1 MLLTN
6 ISHAIFVIS
15 ASLLAMY
22 GLNMLMLT
30 AFFVRRYRVKPVA
43 HFPEK
48 WPDVT
53 VQLPV
58 FNEIQV
64 VRRLIHAVANLD
76 YPIESLSIQVL
87 DDSTDETTDV
97 VKKLVASYKEK
108 GLNIECYHR
117 FDRVGNKAGALAR
130 GLLQA
135 KGEFIAIFDADF
147 VPPPNYLKK
156 TIPYFVFRKVG
167 MVQTRWGHLNALD
180 NPLTRAQAIALDGH
194 LVVEQVARSRNNL
207 CFNFNGSS
215 GIWRKACIVSSGGW
229 QSDTIA
235 EDLDLSYRAQM
246 AGWEFRYVS
255 DVISPAEIPGGIH
268 AFKRQQF
275 RWVKGSVQCLLK
287 HAIRLVGFTEFSIWK
302 RIQAIMHLG
311 GYLMHPMMLCFL
323 VFSIPCMLYTN
334 VNNVLPQWLGIAGL
348 GPPVLYA
355 IAQVTAYRKGLT
367 RFIWFPVLML
377 LGLGVAVNNTRAV
390 FEAIF
395 RYKPNEFLRTPKNS
409 GLSVS
414 IYDLYANKNDK
425 IVWLEFFFA
434 VYAGASFLLSTQRI
448 PALAPFLA
456 LFALGFVLV
465 GLTGLL
471 ETNRASRFVETWKS
485 EPAILDQD
493 M

>member
-1 MLLTN
+1 MFLIN

-15 ASLLAMY
+15 ASVLAMY
-22 GLNMLMLT
+22 GLNMLILT
-30 AFFVRRYRVKPVA
+30 VFFVRRYNLKPVGE
-43 HFPEK
+43 FPEK

-53 VQLPV
+53 IQLPV

-64 VRRLIHAVANLD
+64 VHRLIHAVANLD
-76 YPIESLSIQVL
+76 YPIESLDIQVL
-87 DDSTDETTDV
+87 DDSTDETTDI
-97 VKKLVASYKEK
+97 VKKLVVSYQEK

-117 FDRVGNKAGALAR
+117 LDRVGNKAGALAS
-130 GLLQA
+130 GLQEA
-135 KGEFIAIFDADF
+135 KGEFIGIFDADF
-147 VPPPNYLKK
+147 VPPSNYLKSI
-156 TIPYFVFRKVG
+156 IPYFAHRKVG

-207 CFNFNGSS
+207 CFNFNGSA
-215 GIWRKACIVSSGGW
+215 GVWRKKCIVSSGGW

-255 DVISPAEIPGGIH
+255 DVVSPAEIPVGIH

-287 HAIRLVGFTEFSIWK
+287 HASRLAGFAEFSIWK
-302 RIQAIMHLG
+302 RVQALLHLG

-323 VFSIPCMLYTN
+323 VFSVPCMLYTDIN
-334 VNNVLPQWLGIAGL
+334 YVLPQWFGVAGL

-355 IAQVTAYRKGLT
+355 VAQLMAYPKGLM
-367 RFIWFPVLML
+367 RFMWFPVLML

-390 FEAIF
+390 FEAVL
-395 RYKPNEFLRTPKNS
+395 RYKPDEFLRTPKNS
-409 GLSVS
+409 GSPVS
-414 IYDLYANKNDK
+414 LYDFYENKNDK
-425 IVWLEFFFA
+425 TVWLEIFFA
-434 VYAGASFLLSTQRI
+434 IYSGVSFLFAIQRM

-465 GLTGLL
+465 AYIGLL
-471 ETNRASRFVETWKS
+471 ETNRASRFVESWKS
-485 EPAILDQD
+485 EPAFLDQD

>member
-1 MLLTN
+1 MFLIN

-15 ASLLAMY
+15 ASVLAMY
-22 GLNMLMLT
+22 GLNMLILT
-30 AFFVRRYRVKPVA
+30 AFFVRRYNLKPVA
-43 HFPEK
+43 HFPKK

-76 YPIESLSIQVL
+76 YPIDSLDIQVL
-87 DDSTDETTDV
+87 DDSTDETTDI
-97 VKKLVASYKEK
+97 VKKLVVSYKEK

-117 FDRVGNKAGALAR
+117 LDRVGNKAGALAS
-130 GLLQA
+130 GLQKA
-135 KGEFIAIFDADF
+135 KGEFIGVFDADF
-147 VPPPNYLKK
+147 VPPPNYLKS
-156 TIPYFVFRKVG
+156 IMPYFTFRKVG

-207 CFNFNGSS
+207 CFNFNGSA
-215 GIWRKACIVSSGGW
+215 GVWRKKCIVSSGGW

-255 DVISPAEIPGGIH
+255 DVVSPAEIPVGIH

-287 HAIRLVGFTEFSIWK
+287 HASRLVGFAEFSIWK
-302 RIQAIMHLG
+302 RVQALLHLG

-323 VFSIPCMLYTN
+323 VFSIPCMLYTD

-355 IAQVTAYRKGLT
+355 VAQVMAYPKGLL

-409 GLSVS
+409 GSSVS
-414 IYDLYANKNDK
+414 IYDLYENKNDK
-425 IVWLEFFFA
+425 TVWLELFFA
-434 VYAGASFLLSTQRI
+434 VYAGSSFLLAIQRM

-465 GLTGLL
+465 GFIGLL
-471 ETNRASRFVETWKS
+471 ERNRASRFAETWKS
-485 EPAILDQD
+485 EPAFMDQD